1 MGHFSASWFRLLIPP
16 VTRSAQSAAIASAVL
31 LFSALISATYS
42 PDLGLSRACAQQA
55 EPTVATPVTA
65 ATDPAPVTAPA
76 PVQYGKLL
84 FEPHIREILSAHC
97 LECHGPKQAKGGF
110 RVDERDTVLGYLTP
124 GDVAASSLWTDYLV
138 TTDEELH
145 MPPLKNG
152 NPLSEYELAAIR
164 VWIEDG
170 AQWPEDFI
178 WPAEQGPEKVAEPQP
193 VVSAEKNIAQKAM
206 TFAGFFHPAIVHFP
220 IGLLLVSGF
229 FAILAFAKRDAF
241 EAAAFHCLWIGA
253 LGAIASCIAGW
264 SFADL
269 RGYAWSN
276 DAVMRHRI
284 CGIAVAAL
292 AVGLTPVA
300 MAARRKATSRW
311 RYVWAGGALC
321 LALLVSIAG
330 HQGGELTYGED
341 LVGRAYQRAFGK

>member
-1 MGHFSASWFRLLIPP
+1 MGHSRADRLRHLLNKTLRTLVSQVGSTLACLVFCTALLFASSDSSLAQTP
-16 VTRSAQSAAIASAVL
+16 VTQEPAVASAN
-31 LFSALISATYS
+31 S
-42 PDLGLSRACAQQA
+42 PDLATTP
-55 EPTVATPVTA
+55 PTEIE
-65 ATDPAPVTAPA
+65 
-76 PVQYGKLL
+76 YGKIL
-84 FEPHIREILSAHC
+84 FEPHIREILAAHC
-97 LECHGPKQAKGGF
+97 LECHGAKQPKGGF
-110 RVDERDTVLGYLTP
+110 QVNDRDTVLGYIEP
-124 GDVAASSLWTDYLV
+124 GDLAASSLWTDYLV

-152 NPLSEYELAAIR
+152 HPLSQFELAAIR

-170 AQWPEDFI
+170 AVWPEGSA
-178 WPAEQGPEKVAEPQP
+178 WPAGQGGETAAEPQP
-193 VVSAEKNIAQKAM
+193 VVSSEKNIIQKAM
-206 TFAGFFHPAIVHFP
+206 TFSGFFHPAIVHFP

-229 FAILAFAKRDAF
+229 FAIMAFLKRDAF

-264 SFADL
+264 SYAEVQ
-269 RGYAWSN
+269 GYAYSN

-284 CGIAVAAL
+284 CGIAVAVI
-292 AVGLTPVA
+292 AVVLTPIA
-300 MAARRKATSRW
+300 MAARKSDASRW

-341 LVGRAYQRAFGK
+341 LFNRAYEQAFGK